1 MAGSKSSSSGSRR
14 GSSQSYRLPVWMR
27 RAGDVGRDAGGEA
40 VPPRVTRRAGV
51 AVVAVAV
58 VAVPWLC
65 RGCAVVAVVVAVAV
79 VAVAVVAVAV
89 VAVAVVV
96 GVSPR
101 VTRRAGSALGAVV
114 DDVAVVDDAVVVA
127 VAAVAVA
134 VVAVDVVAVA
144 VADAVAAVAVAVAA
158 VDAGAGGQIRGIDTK
173 FDTEQREPDLHTEAA
188 DFDPPPTT
196 P

>member
-27 RAGDVGRDAGGEA
+27 RAGDVGREAGGDA
-40 VPPRVTRRAGV
+40 VSPRVTRRAGV

-58 VAVPWLC
+58 VAVVVAV
-65 RGCAVVAVVVAVAV
+65 AVVAVAVVAVAV

-101 VTRRAGSALGAVV
+101 VTRRAGAALVAVV
-114 DDVAVVDDAVVVA
+114 DDVTVVDDGVVVA

-134 VVAVDVVAVA
+134 VVAVDVVAAA

-158 VDAGAGGQIRGIDTK
+158 VGAGAGGQIRGIDTK